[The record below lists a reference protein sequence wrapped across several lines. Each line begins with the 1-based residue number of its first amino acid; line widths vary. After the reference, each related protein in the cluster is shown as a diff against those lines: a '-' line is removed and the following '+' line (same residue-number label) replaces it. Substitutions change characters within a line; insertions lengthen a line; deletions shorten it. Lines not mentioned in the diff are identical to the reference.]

1 MRALTSLGRP
11 LQHAIREITKRQA
24 TMSPSAYAAWSKDD
38 LIARIQSLEAV
49 LASDPKIPPEKVP
62 RPQIPS
68 TNQTSQGKSKKA
80 PKLFDINAYPKRK
93 IALKFCYAGWEYNG
107 LAFQTDP
114 TPLPMVEAVLL
125 KALGD
130 CRCVVLREHAL
141 NQSLDGFCLAQAD
154 RPRARIRWL
163 WLESLRSH

>member
-1 MRALTSLGRP
+1 MVSFDSSHLSRMRALTSLGRP
-11 LQHAIREITKRQA
+11 LQRAILDITKRQA

-49 LASDPKIPPEKVP
+49 LASDPKIPPEKIP
-62 RPQIPS
+62 RPQMP
-68 TNQTSQGKSKKA
+68 TTSQTAQKKSKKERK
-80 PKLFDINAYPKRK
+80 PFDINAYPKRK

-107 LAFQTDP
+107 LALQSDP

-130 CRCVVLREHAL
+130 CRWA
-141 NQSLDGFCLAQAD
+141 
-154 RPRARIRWL
+154 
-163 WLESLRSH
+163 